1 MKVRDLAA
9 FTAAA
14 VLAVATIGISAD
26 RAEAHRYWRG
36 GPAAGPA
43 AADVYRYAS
52 PRRYYGEGRYRPYYY
67 GPTRIYVDGLGYN
80 RPPPYRRHPYYR
92 HFEHRY
98 Y

>member
-43 AADVYRYAS
+43 SADVERYS
-52 PRRYYGEGRYRPYYY
+52 YSRRYYAEGRPYFF
-67 GPTRIYVDGLGYN
+67 GSNRTYVDGLGYN